1 MNSSINGGSG
11 GGDHNDSASGRIRTS
26 VGKINAHHEKDH
38 DPFLLWRD
46 FGGDNTN
53 INAKTRRSRQNESS
67 FYGEEDEEEGMDW
80 NYHSDHSNHF
90 HEKQT
95 GTKECKDDN
104 SSGYPSD
111 EKDIGSNEKNCSF
124 SYWKD
129 IGEQVA
135 AENTKQNGPTTTNT
149 STATTTTT
157 ATSSSPNRNPTV
169 PIFLEKG
176 WKGVAVAS
184 FVASCGTST
193 PTSRSSMVLDETSES
208 ASSKSDNYPL
218 AAPSIA
224 SETRS
229 FPSDGAWVLG
239 SDNDDDNDD
248 DDVDMIHGQSPSWRN
263 RYGRNK
269 NPVYAALVLDSM
281 LRPESGNEVEN
292 YNVKKEED
300 SLMWTWAGGDKTDEF
315 RYSRSS
321 STIPKLP
328 PPPLPPLP
336 TQEIAFDVSWEDALE
351 DEKEDTNKGNF
362 DSDDEDDGRFSVPSF
377 GEEYDEMPT
386 FENDPTNNTHDDN
399 TTAQDGR
406 SLSLL
411 AACTYS
417 MVFGLDYF
425 EDGHKN
431 SRSNDDEEENDGEE
445 EKDDWCVIEPPIRS
459 VIPNGDSI
467 GTSVSKS
474 DSNSNSENDSSVEE
488 KRSKRCLWITIA
500 LGIFLFSVITF
511 VVFFFAIE
519 TIHVSGRR

>member
-1 MNSSINGGSG
+1 
-11 GGDHNDSASGRIRTS
+11 
-26 VGKINAHHEKDH
+26 
-38 DPFLLWRD
+38 
-46 FGGDNTN
+46 
-53 INAKTRRSRQNESS
+53 
-67 FYGEEDEEEGMDW
+67 
-80 NYHSDHSNHF
+80 
-90 HEKQT
+90 
-95 GTKECKDDN
+95 
-104 SSGYPSD
+104 
-111 EKDIGSNEKNCSF
+111 
-124 SYWKD
+124 
-129 IGEQVA
+129 
-135 AENTKQNGPTTTNT
+135 
-149 STATTTTT
+149 
-157 ATSSSPNRNPTV
+157 
-169 PIFLEKG
+169 
-176 WKGVAVAS
+176 
-184 FVASCGTST
+184 
-193 PTSRSSMVLDETSES
+193 
-208 ASSKSDNYPL
+208 
-218 AAPSIA
+218 
-224 SETRS
+224 
-229 FPSDGAWVLG
+229 
-239 SDNDDDNDD
+239 
-248 DDVDMIHGQSPSWRN
+248 
-263 RYGRNK
+263 
-269 NPVYAALVLDSM
+269 
-281 LRPESGNEVEN
+281 
-292 YNVKKEED
+292 
-300 SLMWTWAGGDKTDEF
+300 MWTWAGGDKTDEF
-315 RYSRSS
+315 RYSGSS